1 MKRSFS
7 GWLPM
12 VDGVS
17 SPKISGGRRATTR
30 RVRPNLV
37 HFARVVAFRDSMLL
51 LVLAGVWAFFDFTTG
66 GTFLTQRN
74 LVLLAL
80 QTSIVSLAAISAVM
94 LIVTRNFDLSVGSAV
109 AFVGVILAL
118 LTVKYD
124 VNPWIG
130 VAAAVGGGVAMGIW
144 QGLWVARIGVSSF
157 IVTLAGMLYFRGI
170 SMIAT
175 NGATVAPLP
184 DALTNLATGF
194 LPPALSI
201 GLIIV
206 FFGAYLALRIFELNR
221 ARSLG
226 LAPRFRA
233 EIFRATLP
241 VTIAAVVGAWIVS
254 RQGIPYL
261 VLLVAICAILAE
273 LVMRRTRYGARLY
286 AIGGNPEAARL
297 SGINVQQVIFWN
309 FVIAGFGYGVTGVAL
324 TARVSGA
331 IGGTAGL
338 FLELDAIAAAIIG
351 GTSLSGGR
359 GRVVGALLG
368 ALLMGSLNNGM
379 SLMNVPTFYQNTAR
393 GVVLLLAVAIDHIG
407 RARRDRR

>member
-1 MKRSFS
+1 MADEGAS
-7 GWLPM
+7 
-12 VDGVS
+12 VDTQVEAGPLSRFASLS
-17 SPKISGGRRATTR
+17 STMRAPIR
-30 RVRPNLV
+30 AP
-37 HFARVVAFRDSMLL
+37 RDSMLL
-51 LVLAGVWAFFDFTTG
+51 LVLALVWMFFYFATN

-74 LVLLAL
+74 LLLLAL
-80 QTSIVSLAAISAVM
+80 QTSIVSLAAINAVM

-109 AFVGVILAL
+109 ALVGVILAL

-124 VNPWIG
+124 FGAIVG
-130 VAAAVGGGVAMGIW
+130 VAAAIAGGVVMGVW

-157 IVTLAGMLYFRGI
+157 IVTLAGMLYFRGL

-184 DALTNLATGF
+184 DSLTDLATGF
-194 LPPALSI
+194 LPRVPSI
-201 GLIIV
+201 AAILVAVSG
-206 FFGAYLALRIFELNR
+206 YLLFRLRDLLR

-226 LAPRFRA
+226 LAPRIKVDLTR
-233 EIFRATLP
+233 
-241 VTIAAVVGAWIVS
+241 IAAPALLAALLCIWLAS

-261 VLLVAICAILAE
+261 VLLVAICAAAAEIL
-273 LVMRRTRYGARLY
+273 MRRTRFGARLY

-297 SGINVQQVIFWN
+297 SGIDLKRVIFWN

-359 GRVVGALLG
+359 GRILGALLG

-379 SLMNVPTFYQNTAR
+379 SLMNVPIFYQNTAR
-393 GVVLLLAVAIDHIG
+393 GAVLLLAVAIDHLS
-407 RARRDRR
+407 RARAS

>member
-1 MKRSFS
+1 
-7 GWLPM
+7 M
-12 VDGVS
+12 VD
-17 SPKISGGRRATTR
+17 
-30 RVRPNLV
+30 RVDARESDHNAHAAAPRGLAQLALL
-37 HFARVVAFRDSMLL
+37 ARVPALRDSMLL
-51 LVLAGVWAFFDFTTG
+51 LVLAAVWLFFYFATD

-74 LVLLAL
+74 LLLLAL
-80 QTSIVSLAAISAVM
+80 QTSIVSLAAINAVM

-109 AFVGVILAL
+109 ALVGVILAL

-124 VNPWIG
+124 FSIWIG
-130 VAAAVGGGVAMGIW
+130 ILAAVAGGVVMGAW
-144 QGLWVARIGVSSF
+144 QGFWVTQVGVSSF
-157 IVTLAGMLYFRGI
+157 IVTLAGMLYFRGL

-184 DALTNLATGF
+184 DSLTDLAAGF
-194 LPPALSI
+194 LSPALSI
-201 GLIIV
+201 GVIV
-206 FFGAYLALRIFELNR
+206 VLLGAYFLLRLSELLR
-221 ARSLG
+221 AQSLELVQHLG
-226 LAPRFRA
+226 TEFM
-233 EIFRATLP
+233 RATWP
-241 VTIAAVVGAWIVS
+241 AIVAAILAIWVVS

-261 VLLVAICAILAE
+261 VLLVAICAIVAE
-273 LVMRRTRYGARLY
+273 LLMRRTRYGARLY

-297 SGINVQQVIFWN
+297 SGINVKRVVFWN

-359 GRVVGALLG
+359 GRVLGALLG

-393 GVVLLLAVAIDHIG
+393 GVVLLLAVAIDHLSRAG
-407 RARRDRR
+407 RYRS

>member
-1 MKRSFS
+1 MAKPDAKNPNVGVGLRLGFFSRLAQNAALRS
-7 GWLPM
+7 
-12 VDGVS
+12 
-17 SPKISGGRRATTR
+17 
-30 RVRPNLV
+30 
-37 HFARVVAFRDSMLL
+37 SMLL
-51 LVLAGVWAFFDFTTG
+51 LVLMCVWAFFYIATN

-118 LTVKYD
+118 LTVKHD
-124 VNPWIG
+124 VSP
-130 VAAAVGGGVAMGIW
+130 ALAVCIAIASGTLMGAW
-144 QGLWVARIGVSSF
+144 QGLWVTRVGVSSF

-184 DALTNLATGF
+184 RSLTGFATGF
-194 LPPALSI
+194 LSPTFSILAVLIALI
-201 GLIIV
+201 
-206 FFGAYLALRIFELNR
+206 AYGSLRIAEIRR
-221 ARSLG
+221 AYQLG
-226 LAPRFRA
+226 VLARTMPDLVRALAPP
-233 EIFRATLP
+233 I
-241 VTIAAVVGAWIVS
+241 IAALAAIWVASW
-254 RQGIPYL
+254 QGLPYL
-261 VLLVAICAILAE
+261 VLLVAGCAFAAE
-273 LVMRRTRYGARLY
+273 FLMRRTRFGAQLY

-297 SGINVQQVIFWN
+297 SGINITNAIFWN
-309 FVIAGFGYGVTGVAL
+309 FVITGLGYGITGVAL

-331 IGGTAGL
+331 IGGSAGL

-359 GRVVGALLG
+359 GRILGALLG

-379 SLMNVPTFYQNTAR
+379 SLMNVPTFYQDTAR
-393 GVVLLLAVAIDHIG
+393 GIILLLAVTIDQLSRRSSGG
-407 RARRDRR
+407 R

>member
-1 MKRSFS
+1 
-7 GWLPM
+7 M
-12 VDGVS
+12 VDSVS
-17 SPKISGGRRATTR
+17 PSKINSELGALVRRAWA
-30 RVRPNLV
+30 NLA
-37 HFARVVAFRDSMLL
+37 HFARVSAFRDSMLF
-51 LVLAGVWAFFDFTTG
+51 LVLCGVWVFFYFATN

-74 LVLLAL
+74 LILLAL

-124 VNPWIG
+124 VNPWISV
-130 VAAAVGGGVAMGIW
+130 VAALGGGVAMGIW
-144 QGLWVARIGVSSF
+144 QGLWVARIGISSF
-157 IVTLAGMLYFRGI
+157 IVTLAGMLYFRGF

-184 DALTNLATGF
+184 DALTDLATGF
-194 LPPALSI
+194 LSPALSI
-201 GLIIV
+201 GLIVI
-206 FFGAYLALRIFELNR
+206 FLSGYLALRIFELNR
-221 ARSLG
+221 SRSLG
-226 LAPRFRA
+226 LTNQFGADLFS
-233 EIFRATLP
+233 
-241 VTIAAVVGAWIVS
+241 VTFPAAMTAVVAIWIVS

-261 VLLVAICAILAE
+261 VLLVAICAIAAE
-273 LVMRRTRYGARLY
+273 LLMRRTRYGARLY

-297 SGINVQQVIFWN
+297 SGINVKRVIFWN

-407 RARRDRR
+407 RARRVGR

>member
-1 MKRSFS
+1 
-7 GWLPM
+7 M
-12 VDGVS
+12 VDSVS
-17 SPKISGGRRATTR
+17 PPTINSEPPA
-30 RVRPNLV
+30 LV
-37 HFARVVAFRDSMLL
+37 HRALANLAHFAHVSAFRDSMLF
-51 LVLAGVWAFFDFTTG
+51 LVLCGVWVFFYFATN

-74 LVLLAL
+74 LILLAL

-124 VNPWIG
+124 VNPWISV
-130 VAAAVGGGVAMGIW
+130 VAALGGGVAMGIW
-144 QGLWVARIGVSSF
+144 QGLWVARIGISSF
-157 IVTLAGMLYFRGI
+157 IVTLAGMLYFRGF

-184 DALTNLATGF
+184 DALTDLATGF
-194 LPPALSI
+194 LSPALSI
-201 GLIIV
+201 GLIVI
-206 FFGAYLALRIFELNR
+206 FLSGYLALRTLELNR

-226 LAPRFRA
+226 LAPQFGTDL
-233 EIFRATLP
+233 FGATLP
-241 VTIAAVVGAWIVS
+241 AAVAAVVAIWIVS
-254 RQGIPYL
+254 RQGIRYL
-261 VLLVAICAILAE
+261 VLLVAICTIAAE
-273 LVMRRTRYGARLY
+273 LLMRRTRYGARLY

-297 SGINVQQVIFWN
+297 SGINVKRVIFWN

-407 RARRDRR
+407 RARRVGR